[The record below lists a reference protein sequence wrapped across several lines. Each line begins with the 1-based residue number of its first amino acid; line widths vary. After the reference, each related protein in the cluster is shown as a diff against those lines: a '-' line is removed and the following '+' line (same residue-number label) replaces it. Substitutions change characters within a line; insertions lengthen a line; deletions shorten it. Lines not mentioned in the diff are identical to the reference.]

1 MTKDYDI
8 IKYNE
13 KLYSAYDKSG
23 REFTKMW
30 RVENNSAFLEA
41 KALNYFTDGGDAF
54 SIERAIEV
62 YTEPS
67 LADVFIVSKETSADE
82 QSKLYCNTTRIGSL
96 PDTEHS
102 AIESIS
108 FCKAVALLPP
118 GVVVHRL
125 TGDGDKR
132 ILIAPE
138 WVKDKKRTLNLIQS
152 YIAQA

>member
-1 MTKDYDI
+1 MKNCI
-8 IKYNE
+8 P
-13 KLYSAYDKSG
+13 L
-23 REFTKMW
+23 
-30 RVENNSAFLEA
+30 
-41 KALNYFTDGGDAF
+41 
-54 SIERAIEV
+54 
-62 YTEPS
+62 
-67 LADVFIVSKETSADE
+67 LADVFIISKEALTGE
-82 QSKLYCNTTRIGSL
+82 QSKLYCNTARISDL

-132 ILIAPE
+132 ILIVPE